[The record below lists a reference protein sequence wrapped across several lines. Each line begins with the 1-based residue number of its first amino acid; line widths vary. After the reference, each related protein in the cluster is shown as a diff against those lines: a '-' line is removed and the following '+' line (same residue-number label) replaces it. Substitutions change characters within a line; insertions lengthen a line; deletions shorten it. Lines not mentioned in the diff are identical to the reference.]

1 MRDTLGR
8 KMSNLHN
15 EELWEQLYNEAM
27 EELEPYYITDDGNI
41 DEYEKLQQAAAELA
55 HGWFYR

>member
-1 MRDTLGR
+1 
-8 KMSNLHN
+8 MSNLHN